1 MMGSTTSSSEDR
13 EKRKQSKARRVI
25 GGALV
30 LVFWLLVWHL
40 IAAGVGLRLLLPG
53 PAPVLK
59 RLGQL
64 FVTARFYQTV
74 LFTMGRILAGFFSAA
89 AVGSLLAALT
99 TSLPFF
105 HRLLAPLLGV
115 IKATPVA
122 SFILLC
128 LIWLSSSNTVVL
140 CSFLMVLPLIWA
152 NVSAGIESVDPQLL
166 EMGRVFHFS
175 RWKRIRYLYLPAAL
189 PYFTAAVSNGLGF
202 AWKSGVAAEVLGSP
216 RPSMGR
222 ELYSAKITLEFTD
235 LFAWTAVVVLV
246 SILMEKFA
254 LALIAWMKKR
264 L

>member
-1 MMGSTTSSSEDR
+1 M
-13 EKRKQSKARRVI
+13 
-25 GGALV
+25 
-30 LVFWLLVWHL
+30 
-40 IAAGVGLRLLLPG
+40 
-53 PAPVLK
+53 LK

-64 FVTARFYQTV
+64 FTTTRFYQTV

-175 RWKRIRYLYLPAAL
+175 RWKRIRYLYPVSYTHLQRHSRRINRSVRL
-189 PYFTAAVSNGLGF
+189 CNENKQGKAVPL
-202 AWKSGVAAEVLGSP
+202 K
-216 RPSMGR
+216 R
-222 ELYSAKITLEFTD
+222 D
-235 LFAWTAVVVLV
+235 LF
-246 SILMEKFA
+246 
-254 LALIAWMKKR
+254 
-264 L
+264 